1 MAQKVYCNIEKHRI
15 LDKIAGTTYEIE
27 DVTKFGL
34 PTVAHPTT
42 DVKSSGMAMDV
53 SMPDVTHLN
62 AMDLT
67 IYHNNGVN
75 CRWLA
80 QPGKHSIEA
89 RTVRQRYDVPDGD
102 LRHES
107 VKFRIICVHAE
118 TQKGDI
124 ETGNPYGSTEKYS
137 VLRYEEEVDGVLT
150 TVADAMA
157 GLIKFNGV
165 DCISEVDNLL
175 K

>member
-1 MAQKVYCNIEKHRI
+1 MPKRVYCNIEKHRI
-15 LDKIAGTTYEIE
+15 MDNSREVE

-34 PTVAHPTT
+34 PTIAHPTT

-53 SMPDVTHLN
+53 SMPDTTHLN
-62 AMDLT
+62 AMDFT

-75 CRWLA
+75 CNYLA
-80 QPGKHSIEA
+80 QPGKHNIEA
-89 RTVRQRYDVPDGD
+89 RTVRQRYDVTAGEIK
-102 LRHES
+102 HES
-107 VKFRIICVHAE
+107 VKFRIICVHVE

-124 ETGNPYGSTEKYS
+124 ESGNPYGSTEKYS
-137 VLRYEEEVDGVLT
+137 VLRYEEEVDGVVT
-150 TVADAMA
+150 TIADAMA

-165 DCISEVDNLL
+165 DCVSEVDNLL